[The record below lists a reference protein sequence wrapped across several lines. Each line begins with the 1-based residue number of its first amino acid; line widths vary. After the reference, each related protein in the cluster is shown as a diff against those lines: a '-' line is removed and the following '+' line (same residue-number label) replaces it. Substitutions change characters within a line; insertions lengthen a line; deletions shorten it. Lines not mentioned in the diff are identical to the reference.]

1 MTAATSGER
10 LGLTVDLAHQ
20 ILEAEAEAERHAGL
34 PPAANS
40 R

>member
-1 MTAATSGER
+1 VLDPGGER
-10 LGLTVDLAHQ
+10 LGLTVDLAQ
-20 ILEAEAEAERHAGL
+20 QSLEAEAERHAGL